1 MCSDVLIF
9 YGTNY
14 THKVNT
20 QFVCICVYT
29 DISNTVCYV
38 KSNLAGWSTR
48 ILLVF
53 ETLENS
59 CQIHKFKKVIRELKY
74 GYHY

>member
-1 MCSDVLIF
+1 MLRR
-9 YGTNY
+9 
-14 THKVNT
+14 VNFLRYKLHAYSQHT
-20 QFVCICVYT
+20 ILCICVYT

-38 KSNLAGWSTR
+38 NSNLAGWSTR
-48 ILLVF
+48 ILLVL